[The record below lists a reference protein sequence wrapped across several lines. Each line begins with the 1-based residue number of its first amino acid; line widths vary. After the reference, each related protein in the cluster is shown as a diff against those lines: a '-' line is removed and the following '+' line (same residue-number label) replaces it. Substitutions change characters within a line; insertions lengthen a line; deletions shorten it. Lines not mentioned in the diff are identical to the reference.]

1 MSKSKKNRVLLHRI
15 LASPELTWMFWVLLL
30 SGLAGI
36 ERVVG
41 HERSALDNLVD
52 NSILVV
58 GLVGAVLLWALSF
71 RIPMRNAAD
80 PGVMMLRIALTWL
93 MAPVAGL
100 VAVTVIADDVDGGLL
115 LLHPV
120 WIGCLLAVVVMPL
133 TALWRTYRPSSIR

>member
-1 MSKSKKNRVLLHRI
+1 MTNAKKNRVLLHWI
-15 LASPELTWMFWVLLL
+15 LASPELTWLFWVLLL

-36 ERVVG
+36 ERVIG

-58 GLVGAVLLWALSF
+58 GLAGAMLLWVLSF
-71 RIPMRNAAD
+71 RIPMRNAAE
-80 PGVMMLRIALTWL
+80 PGMMLLRIALTWL

-115 LLHPV
+115 LFHPV
-120 WIGCLLAVVVMPL
+120 WIGCLLAFVVVPL